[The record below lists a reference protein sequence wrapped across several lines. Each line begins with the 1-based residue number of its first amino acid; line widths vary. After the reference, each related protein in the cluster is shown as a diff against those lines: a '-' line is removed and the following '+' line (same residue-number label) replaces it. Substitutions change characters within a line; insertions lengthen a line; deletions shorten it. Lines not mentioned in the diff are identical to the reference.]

1 MANKRPWRIF
11 RWSLVPFLIMIIC
24 LLVPSTVSAGEEL
37 FDELVEISQK
47 EEGALVFNRLESH
60 GRELDWKE
68 SREEEFQGHLRYVAV
83 EDEEDA
89 VLAELFLVRRVDG
102 ELYIL
107 SVPSPDEVDEE
118 TASFYEDIEEKTGDK
133 LYLHVE
139 AEEAEVEGEKYTFAR
154 FLSAPER
161 VLLDQVFEICCTLML
176 FLIMIGMGLTL
187 TVKDFS
193 LVFIKPRAIMV
204 GASMQWILI
213 PLVAVAIGYIMGYPQ
228 SYPYIFMGI
237 ILIMVTP
244 GGTTSNL
251 MTFFAKGDLALS
263 VSLTAFS
270 TVMSLFL
277 TPFLLAFYSAYV
289 TDVPIPTDLIMQVI
303 FGLVIV
309 PLALGMLVKR
319 KWPEAAQKAVPYFS
333 ILGIIALF
341 LIIAT
346 GILTNL
352 EKLADTER
360 YGLWEYVVLFG
371 LIMIGMFLGSVV
383 PKLFRVSN
391 YQTRALS
398 MEIGLRNSIL
408 AMTIAV
414 LLQDIVGDF
423 YSSMFA
429 VSALYGIAMYLVG
442 GIAIP
447 VFRRFLPLEEGEVE
461 EDEAL
466 EGSVPLPQ
474 ARSGETG

>member
-1 MANKRPWRIF
+1 
-11 RWSLVPFLIMIIC
+11 
-24 LLVPSTVSAGEEL
+24 
-37 FDELVEISQK
+37 
-47 EEGALVFNRLESH
+47 
-60 GRELDWKE
+60 
-68 SREEEFQGHLRYVAV
+68 
-83 EDEEDA
+83 
-89 VLAELFLVRRVDG
+89 
-102 ELYIL
+102 
-107 SVPSPDEVDEE
+107 
-118 TASFYEDIEEKTGDK
+118 
-133 LYLHVE
+133 
-139 AEEAEVEGEKYTFAR
+139 
-154 FLSAPER
+154 
-161 VLLDQVFEICCTLML
+161 
-176 FLIMIGMGLTL
+176 
-187 TVKDFS
+187 
-193 LVFIKPRAIMV
+193 MV

>member
-1 MANKRPWRIF
+1 LQYLRKLITP
-11 RWSLVPFLIMIIC
+11 SLGKCFVLFLILWFIFPAI
-24 LLVPSTVSAGEEL
+24 VFAGEE
-37 FDELVEISQK
+37 FYDELVEISQE
-47 EEGALVFNRLESH
+47 EEGAIFFNRLENI
-60 GRELDWKE
+60 GYQVNWDEATEK
-68 SREEEFQGHLRYVAV
+68 EFQGHLRHIIV
-83 EDEEDA
+83 EDEEDQ
-89 VLAELFLVRRVDG
+89 VLDELFLVRRLDG
-102 ELYIL
+102 EIYIL
-107 SVPSPDEVDEE
+107 SIPPSSEVDEE
-118 TASFYEDIEEKTGDK
+118 TASYYHDLEEQTGDK
-133 LYLHVE
+133 AYLHVK
-139 AEEAEVEGEKYTFAR
+139 AETEMINGEKYNFAR
-154 FLSAPER
+154 FLSPPER

-193 LVFIKPRAIMV
+193 LVFIKPKAIMV
-204 GASMQWILI
+204 GALMQWILI
-213 PLVAVAIGYIMGYPQ
+213 PLVAVAVGYIMGYPQ

-237 ILIMVTP
+237 ILIMVIP

-289 TDVPIPTDLIMQVI
+289 TDVPIPADLIMQVI

-371 LIMIGMFLGSVV
+371 LIMIGMFLGAVV

-391 YQTRALS
+391 YQSRALS

-447 VFRRFLPLEEGEVE
+447 IFRRFLPLEEGEEE
-461 EDEAL
+461 EDETL
-466 EGSVPLPQ
+466 EASVPFPQ
-474 ARSGETG
+474 ANSGEVG